1 MKNYGY
7 GLDGIHQLRLPIM
20 SYGDYRVI
28 FLYAILN
35 DDKHTNTDPLMFVM
49 FDKNM
54 NIVHDISKDEINK
67 IQNSKKTRLLN
78 MPMIYKTTLNVN
90 TIDRFYDYTECTIG
104 LSIAVNK
111 TDRSL
116 LLHLMLPNRIFAW
129 DVRFDTMGFIPTTNH
144 SYTENHKAVFH
155 EIIIV

>member
-7 GLDGIHQLRLPIM
+7 GLNGIHQLRLPIM

-54 NIVHDISKDEINK
+54 NIVHDISKDEIIK
-67 IQNSKKTRLLN
+67 IQNSKKTILLSE
-78 MPMIYKTTLNVN
+78 PMIYKSTLNVN
-90 TIDRFYDYTECTIG
+90 TIDKFYDYTECTIG
-104 LSIAVNK
+104 LSISVNK

-116 LLHLMLPNRIFAW
+116 LLHLILPNRIFAW
-129 DVRFDTMGFIPTTNH
+129 DIRFETMGFIPTTNH
-144 SYTENHKAVFH
+144 SYTENHEAVFH
-155 EIIIV
+155 EIIII

>member
-104 LSIAVNK
+104 ISIAVNK

-129 DVRFDTMGFIPTTNH
+129 DVRFDTVGFIPTTNH

>member
-144 SYTENHKAVFH
+144 SYSENHKAVFH
-155 EIIIV
+155 EIIIL

>member
-7 GLDGIHQLRLPIM
+7 GLDGIHQLRLPIVE
-20 SYGDYRVI
+20 YGDYRVI
-28 FLYAILN
+28 YLYALLN
-35 DDKHTNTDPLMFVM
+35 DDNHTNTDPLMLVM
-49 FDKNM
+49 IDKDM
-54 NIVHDISKDEINK
+54 NIVHDIPKDEMIK
-67 IQNSKKTRLLN
+67 ILNSETTRLLN

-90 TIDRFYDYTECTIG
+90 TIDKFYDYTECTIG

-144 SYTENHKAVFH
+144 PYTENHKTVFN
-155 EIIIV
+155 EIIII